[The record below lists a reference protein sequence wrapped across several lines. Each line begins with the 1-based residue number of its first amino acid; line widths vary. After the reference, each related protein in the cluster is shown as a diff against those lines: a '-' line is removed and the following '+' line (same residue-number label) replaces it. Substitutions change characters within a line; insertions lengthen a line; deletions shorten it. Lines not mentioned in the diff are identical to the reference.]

1 MNSVMNTSRNILLS
15 LVGGLLIGI
24 VAAYGDTLSNS
35 GQFDIVWLVSNYFN
49 TPTLWAVSAFLV
61 GTLSSSKKQSAF
73 LGILLLLTAVFS
85 YYIYG
90 RAFGNRTDIMIDTLL
105 KATYVWSLIAVV
117 IGTLYGTAG
126 SVWKYSKDVYK
137 KVGAFVLL
145 PVLIISE
152 NVYYILISKEY
163 FFSNWGVSTIYLGMI
178 LIGMAIPF
186 LFMKD
191 IKRASLV
198 VVISLLLSVFGVVIL
213 SYVLNAVRGLGI

>member
-15 LVGGLLIGI
+15 LIGGLLIGI

-90 RAFGNRTDIMIDTLL
+90 RALGNRTDIMIDTLL

-178 LIGMAIPF
+178 LIGMAISF

-213 SYVLNAVRGLGI
+213 SYVLNAVRDLGI